1 MSSVQ
6 IKDRIANLKQ
16 NKKNLPKL
24 VTAENKDEGMN
35 NMRETYFVESENN
48 FDLNQ
53 AHNMLSA
60 KNQMINDVYSNKK
73 NMQAIGSIKESSEYL
88 GCLNNKCSN
97 INENNSGQNIDNKIN
112 DTNTDSNNTGSNKTD
127 SNNNKVVKKNTNKR
141 IQNHNLNNYLN
152 MQNELHKK
160 MSANPDYIK
169 NLLPN
174 LDTVITTVY
183 ILLMSVLIIYSLIG
197 KNNNLVSILVFT
209 LVFIFYKNIMA
220 YNNKYK
226 K

>member
-1 MSSVQ
+1 MSVQ

-16 NKKNLPKL
+16 NKNNLPKL
-24 VTAENKDEGMN
+24 VTTENKGEGMN
-35 NMRETYFVESENN
+35 NMGETYFVESENN

-53 AHNMLSA
+53 SQNMLNV
-60 KNQMINDVYSNKK
+60 KNQMINDVHSNKK
-73 NMQAIGSIKESSEYL
+73 NMQAIGSIKDSTEYL

-97 INENNSGQNIDNKIN
+97 INENNSGQNIANKIN
-112 DTNTDSNNTGSNKTD
+112 DTDTD

-183 ILLMSVLIIYSLIG
+183 ILLMSILIIYSLVG

-209 LVFIFYKNIMA
+209 LVFIFYKNIVA

>member
-24 VTAENKDEGMN
+24 VTAENKGEGMN
-35 NMRETYFVESENN
+35 NMGETYFVESENN

-53 AHNMLSA
+53 SQNMLNA
-60 KNQMINDVYSNKK
+60 KNQMINDVHSNKK
-73 NMQAIGSIKESSEYL
+73 NMQAIGSIKDSAEYL

-112 DTNTDSNNTGSNKTD
+112 DTDTDSNT
-127 SNNNKVVKKNTNKR
+127 NNVVKKNTNKR
-141 IQNHNLNNYLN
+141 IQNHHLNNYLN

-183 ILLMSVLIIYSLIG
+183 ILLMSVLIIYSLVG

-209 LVFIFYKNIMA
+209 LVFIFYKNIVA
-220 YNNKYK
+220 YKNKYK

>member
-24 VTAENKDEGMN
+24 VTAENKGEGMN
-35 NMRETYFVESENN
+35 NMGETYFVESENN

-53 AHNMLSA
+53 SQNMLNA
-60 KNQMINDVYSNKK
+60 KNQMINDVHSNKK
-73 NMQAIGSIKESSEYL
+73 NMKAIGSIKDSAEYL

-112 DTNTDSNNTGSNKTD
+112 DTDTDSNT
-127 SNNNKVVKKNTNKR
+127 NNVVKKNTNKR
-141 IQNHNLNNYLN
+141 IQNHHLNNYLN

-183 ILLMSVLIIYSLIG
+183 ILLMSVLIIYSLVG

-209 LVFIFYKNIMA
+209 LVFIFYKNIVA
-220 YNNKYK
+220 YKNKYK

>member
-1 MSSVQ
+1 M
-6 IKDRIANLKQ
+6 
-16 NKKNLPKL
+16 
-24 VTAENKDEGMN
+24 DE
-35 NMRETYFVESENN
+35 
-48 FDLNQ
+48 
-53 AHNMLSA
+53 
-60 KNQMINDVYSNKK
+60 
-73 NMQAIGSIKESSEYL
+73 
-88 GCLNNKCSN
+88 
-97 INENNSGQNIDNKIN
+97 
-112 DTNTDSNNTGSNKTD
+112 
-127 SNNNKVVKKNTNKR
+127 
-141 IQNHNLNNYLN
+141 NHNLNNYLN

>member
-24 VTAENKDEGMN
+24 VTAENKGEGMN
-35 NMRETYFVESENN
+35 NMGETYFVESENN

-53 AHNMLSA
+53 SQNMLNA
-60 KNQMINDVYSNKK
+60 KNQMINDVHSNKK
-73 NMQAIGSIKESSEYL
+73 NMQAIGSIKDSSEYL

-112 DTNTDSNNTGSNKTD
+112 DTD

-183 ILLMSVLIIYSLIG
+183 ILLMSVLIIYSLVG

-209 LVFIFYKNIMA
+209 LVFIFYKNIVA
-220 YNNKYK
+220 YKNKYK

>member
-35 NMRETYFVESENN
+35 NMGETYFVASENN

-53 AHNMLSA
+53 AQNMLSA
-60 KNQMINDVYSNKK
+60 KNQMINDVHSNKK
-73 NMQAIGSIKESSEYL
+73 NMQAIASIKDSTEYL

-112 DTNTDSNNTGSNKTD
+112 DTDSY
-127 SNNNKVVKKNTNKR
+127 NNKVVKKNTNKR

-183 ILLMSVLIIYSLIG
+183 ILLMSILIIYSLVG

-209 LVFIFYKNIMA
+209 LVFIFYKNIVA

>member
-24 VTAENKDEGMN
+24 VTAENKGEGMN
-35 NMRETYFVESENN
+35 NMGETYFVESENN

-53 AHNMLSA
+53 SQNMLNA
-60 KNQMINDVYSNKK
+60 KNQMINDVHSNKK
-73 NMQAIGSIKESSEYL
+73 NMQAIGSIKDSAEYL

-97 INENNSGQNIDNKIN
+97 INENNSCQNIDNKIN
-112 DTNTDSNNTGSNKTD
+112 DTDTDSNT
-127 SNNNKVVKKNTNKR
+127 NNVVKKNTNKR
-141 IQNHNLNNYLN
+141 IQNHHLNNYLN

-183 ILLMSVLIIYSLIG
+183 ILLMSVLIIYSLVG

-209 LVFIFYKNIMA
+209 LVFIFYKNIVA
-220 YNNKYK
+220 YKNKYK